1 MPTADQVVDRVSR
14 GKIPLTSKVLVT
26 GVNGL
31 LGRHLAFE
39 LVRRGFT
46 VTGTIRDQNSLSG
59 VRLPDSVRLICS
71 GSLGANTDWSAAID
85 GVSHVF
91 HTAAHV
97 HVRHPSNLDRQ
108 LFREVNVEAS
118 ARLAGQCRDVGVGRL
133 IFVSSA
139 AVYSSE
145 LTDYGRSK
153 IDAEQA
159 IEQQLRG
166 SGTGWVVV
174 RPPMIYGPSGRG
186 SFARLDQL
194 VRSRI
199 PLPIASLKSKRSL
212 ISVFNLVDFLIH
224 LVNAPGVEGA
234 AWPVADGP
242 AVETV
247 ELFRQIARARS
258 INLREWRLSPELIG
272 STLRWLGRGDD
283 ADRLLNSFELNIEE
297 TLRSTGWRARWS
309 LGEGVRMCVRSR
321 VAD

>member
-1 MPTADQVVDRVSR
+1 M
-14 GKIPLTSKVLVT
+14 LVT

-39 LVRRGFT
+39 LVRRGFM
-46 VTGTIRDQNSLSG
+46 VTGTIRDKNS
-59 VRLPDSVRLICS
+59 VRDAQLPDSIRMITL
-71 GSLGANTDWSAAID
+71 GSLGARTDWSAALD
-85 GVSHVF
+85 GVSYVF

-97 HVRHPSNLDRQ
+97 HVRDPSDRDRR

-118 ARLAGQCRDVGVGRL
+118 ARLAAQCRDAGVGCL

-139 AVYSSE
+139 AVYSDV

-153 IDAEQA
+153 LEAEQA

-166 SGTGWVVV
+166 SGTGWVIV

-194 VRSRI
+194 VRSRM
-199 PLPIASLKSKRSL
+199 PLPIASLKSRRSL

-224 LVNAPGVEGA
+224 IMSVSGVEGA
-234 AWPVADGP
+234 AWPVAEGP

-272 STLRWLGRGDD
+272 SILSWLGREDD
-283 ADRLLNSFELNIEE
+283 ADRLLNSFELNIDE
-297 TLRSTGWRARWS
+297 TLRSTGWRARWT
-309 LGEGVRMCVRSR
+309 LGEGVRMCVRPKG
-321 VAD
+321 AY